1 MVLTIGDLVVL
12 VIIGDQA
19 VLTIGDLAVMI
30 IGDLAVMIIGDLAG
44 LIIEDL
50 VVLTIEDRAV
60 LITDDQVIW
69 MTGDQAWPGGETREE
84 TRWIIFDEYLD
95 PNRQFDASIRI
106 VVNYSYD
113 MLLDVMK

>member
-19 VLTIGDLAVMI
+19 VLT

-113 MLLDVMK
+113 MLVK

>member
-19 VLTIGDLAVMI
+19 VLT